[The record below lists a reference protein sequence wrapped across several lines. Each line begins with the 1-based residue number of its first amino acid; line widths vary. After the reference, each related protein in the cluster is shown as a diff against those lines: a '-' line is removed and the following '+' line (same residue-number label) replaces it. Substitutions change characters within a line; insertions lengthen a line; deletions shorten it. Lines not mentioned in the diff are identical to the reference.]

1 MIKKQKQAQIKMLAE
16 VGDMRR
22 VLSQP
27 YLAGLCNGHSSET
40 IRIGQSDRRYIDV
53 TRPEVHVLL
62 RQNEQLNNTGSRLP
76 RRRSPFQSWVKPG
89 VALWVGKCTPA
100 SVNCGPG
107 IDK

>member
-1 MIKKQKQAQIKMLAE
+1 MLAE

-62 RQNEQLNNTGSRLP
+62 RQNEQLNNTRES
-76 RRRSPFQSWVKPG
+76 F
-89 VALWVGKCTPA
+89 AETPI
-100 SVNCGPG
+100 SFPELG
-107 IDK
+107 